1 MILGA
6 VYMLVMYRNV
16 IFGKI
21 VNPVINSIRD
31 LNAREMT
38 ILVPLAVI
46 ILWMGIYPNSFLSV
60 FNPVVT
66 AFTNSDRIAELMNHG
81 HIVADNINNMHSIF
95 VR

>member
-66 AFTNSDRIAELMNHG
+66 AFTNSDRIEELMNHG